1 MESFIAARQARG
13 LVLLPNA
20 TACAVESGG
29 ASMCRK
35 RRLPVGASP
44 RASWPDPVMNQNFS
58 FIASALRAI
67 EIERAALAEL
77 PRRIGAE
84 FEQACRI
91 ILARD
96 GRVAVTGM
104 GKSGHIGN
112 KIAATLAST
121 GTPALYV
128 HPAEA
133 AHGDIG
139 MITSADVVLAVSNS
153 GATEEI
159 LSLLPVLR
167 RRGIPLIAV
176 TGKADSELARA
187 AAVNLDASVREEA
200 CPLGLAPTA
209 STTAALVLGD
219 ALAMSLLEARGFSNE
234 DFARSHPGG
243 QLGRRLLVK
252 VRDVMHP
259 ENEIPR
265 VRAGA
270 GLDEALLEISAGGF
284 GLTTVTDTE
293 ARVIGVFTDGDLR
306 RTIDAGR
313 DIFRTR
319 VDEVMSE
326 DFVRIDENALAAEA
340 ARIMQEAKV
349 YVLIATDA
357 GGAPSGIVKMH
368 DLLRANVV

>member
-1 MESFIAARQARG
+1 MNKNFPFI
-13 LVLLPNA
+13 
-20 TACAVESGG
+20 
-29 ASMCRK
+29 
-35 RRLPVGASP
+35 
-44 RASWPDPVMNQNFS
+44 D
-58 FIASALRAI
+58 SALRTI
-67 EIERAALAEL
+67 EIERSALADL
-77 PRRIGAE
+77 PERIGPE

-91 ILARD
+91 ILSCG

-112 KIAATLAST
+112 KIAATLSST

-139 MITSADVVLAVSNS
+139 MITGADVVLAISNS

-159 LSLLPVLR
+159 IALLPVLR
-167 RRGIPLIAV
+167 RRGIPLIAM
-176 TGKADSELARA
+176 TGKAGSELARA
-187 AAVNLDASVREEA
+187 ATINLDASVREEA
-200 CPLGLAPTA
+200 CPLGLAPTS

-219 ALAMSLLEARGFSNE
+219 ALAMSLLEARGFSSE

-252 VRDVMHP
+252 VKDVMHP

-265 VRAGA
+265 VGA
-270 GLDEALLEISAGGF
+270 GTLLTEALLEVSAGGF
-284 GLTTVTDTE
+284 GLTTITDAEERVT
-293 ARVIGVFTDGDLR
+293 GVFTDGDLR
-306 RTIDAGR
+306 RAIDAGR
-313 DIFRTR
+313 DIARTR

-326 DFVRIDENALAAEA
+326 NFVHIDENALAAEA

-349 YVLIATDA
+349 YVLIVT
-357 GGAPSGIVKMH
+357 GADGKPSGIVKMH
-368 DLLRANVV
+368 DLLQANVV

>member
-1 MESFIAARQARG
+1 MNKNFPFI
-13 LVLLPNA
+13 
-20 TACAVESGG
+20 
-29 ASMCRK
+29 
-35 RRLPVGASP
+35 
-44 RASWPDPVMNQNFS
+44 D
-58 FIASALRAI
+58 SALRTI
-67 EIERAALAEL
+67 EIERSALADL
-77 PRRIGAE
+77 PERIGPE

-91 ILARD
+91 ILSCG

-112 KIAATLAST
+112 KIAATLSST

-139 MITSADVVLAVSNS
+139 MITGADVVLAISNS

-159 LSLLPVLR
+159 IALLPVLR
-167 RRGIPLIAV
+167 RRGIPLIAM
-176 TGKADSELARA
+176 TGKAGSELARSA
-187 AAVNLDASVREEA
+187 TINLDASVREEA
-200 CPLGLAPTA
+200 CPLGLAPTS

-219 ALAMSLLEARGFSNE
+219 ALAMSLLEARGFSSE

-252 VRDVMHP
+252 VKDVMHP

-265 VRAGA
+265 VGA
-270 GLDEALLEISAGGF
+270 GTLLTEALLEVSAGGF
-284 GLTTVTDTE
+284 GLTTITDAEERVT
-293 ARVIGVFTDGDLR
+293 GVFTDGDLR
-306 RTIDAGR
+306 RAIDAGR
-313 DIFRTR
+313 DIARTR

-326 DFVRIDENALAAEA
+326 NFVHIDENALAAEA

-349 YVLIATDA
+349 YVLIVT
-357 GGAPSGIVKMH
+357 GADGEPSGIVKMH
-368 DLLRANVV
+368 DLLQANVV